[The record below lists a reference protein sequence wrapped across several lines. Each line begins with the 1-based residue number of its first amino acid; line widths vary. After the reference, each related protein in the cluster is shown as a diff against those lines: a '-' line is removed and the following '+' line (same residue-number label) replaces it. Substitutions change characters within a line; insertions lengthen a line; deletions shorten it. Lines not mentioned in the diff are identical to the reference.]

1 LPNDKRNQDKKVP
14 AQRAQAIVIMAVVTT
29 VVVTII
35 ITVVMG
41 NKEEMVNG
49 QMDRIRMVSNL
60 REPNAK
66 LSQVQVKKTVVRNI
80 IIMAAVTT
88 AVDIIVITVV
98 MDKEVNSSGLMDRML
113 SHKEPRD
120 KLNQD
125 SKAPAAKM
133 EVQVTDTMVVDTMVV
148 DIIVITVVMVK
159 EETRNGS
166 KVSKCKANKPKANN
180 RHSFGA

>member
-14 AQRAQAIVIMAVVTT
+14 AQRAQAIVIMAVDIM

-35 ITVVMG
+35 ITVVMD

-66 LSQVQVKKTVVRNI
+66 LNQVQAKKTVVRNI
-80 IIMAAVTT
+80 IMEAVTM
-88 AVDIIVITVV
+88 AVGIIIVITVV
-98 MDKEVNSSGLMDRML
+98 MDKEVNSNGLMDRML
-113 SHKEPRD
+113 SRKEPRD

-125 SKAPAAKM
+125 KKVPAQRAQAIVIM
-133 EVQVTDTMVVDTMVV
+133 EVDTMVV
-148 DIIVITVVMVK
+148 GTIVITVVMDK

-166 KVSKCKANKPKANN
+166 KVSKCKANKSKATN
-180 RHSFGA
+180 RPSFGA